1 MARISSRVTWLVLL
15 CGMTAARHVLA
26 QSQVDLAQQVDTA
39 EKLQSEGKQIQNQVV
54 SSIVESAGA
63 AELSSGD
70 GDVDT
75 TKNCKADIKYFCS
88 TVKPGEGRLS
98 LCLKN
103 QIEEEEKGSV
113 TGRKTTAECREE
125 LQQFMMDRATNIN
138 KDLPLATACK
148 VDAEMFCNASN
159 IYPEPGAVL
168 TCLREVKDK
177 LTEKCKEE
185 VTRTQIDASKNF
197 KVDAMLN
204 ELCTA
209 DAEALCAGIP
219 NKDGAVQ
226 DCLRGKRAQ
235 LSWDCQE
242 ELFRQEV
249 ENADD
254 IRLSAKLLRTCMRDK
269 KKFCNDVKPGNARV
283 KACLEDKKED
293 PEFSAECK
301 KTFEEMMARR
311 ATDFRL
317 DAKLRD
323 LCKADIEEVCGYE
336 KDSLDSIAG
345 YDGRVLECLQDY
357 KDELVTPACKK
368 RVHKLT
374 MRAAQD
380 IRMDRP
386 LSDACFDDRQKL
398 CANIQPGD
406 ARVLRCL
413 QDSREQL
420 TYECRATL
428 FDQEVRL
435 AEDID
440 FQFPLKKAC
449 AAEIPR
455 FCKDVQHGG
464 ARVIQCLILHDEETE
479 MSDECRTEVKRHETR
494 AAKDYRL
501 NYRLNKACDLEIDR
515 LCADVCSP
523 FSGQACEGTV
533 IQCLTQKADNIT
545 DQACKKEIF
554 IMEKIMANDVRADAV
569 LQKACDGD
577 IATYCS
583 DVEAGKG
590 RVHQC
595 LRNNRDKLSKQCA
608 AEELKLNI
616 IQSSDIRLRP
626 GFKDCSEEMNVYCKD
641 VKPGKGRMFLC
652 LQNNIAKVDFS
663 QACKARVEEK
673 QTRQQNYYMLDF
685 GVRSACK
692 ITVDKLCSSVKGS
705 GHGKAAVLKCLV
717 EKHAAIAE
725 SQCANEISRATRM
738 AIWQYRKGAALTQTC
753 DADVDKFCKGV
764 STSTVGAIGRCL
776 AKQVTD
782 NADLT
787 TTCKKLVMLAA
798 PKDAKSLF
806 DGEMTTAAV
815 VSKVEEIEKK
825 AGLTAALIKKD
836 KDTGSSMVT
845 LTGWIA
851 LVSIAALIVVII
863 GAVVY
868 TYRKY
873 TGQDKPYTL
882 VVKGGDV

>member
-1 MARISSRVTWLVLL
+1 
-15 CGMTAARHVLA
+15 
-26 QSQVDLAQQVDTA
+26 
-39 EKLQSEGKQIQNQVV
+39 
-54 SSIVESAGA
+54 
-63 AELSSGD
+63 
-70 GDVDT
+70 
-75 TKNCKADIKYFCS
+75 
-88 TVKPGEGRLS
+88 
-98 LCLKN
+98 
-103 QIEEEEKGSV
+103 
-113 TGRKTTAECREE
+113 
-125 LQQFMMDRATNIN
+125 
-138 KDLPLATACK
+138 
-148 VDAEMFCNASN
+148 
-159 IYPEPGAVL
+159 
-168 TCLREVKDK
+168 
-177 LTEKCKEE
+177 
-185 VTRTQIDASKNF
+185 
-197 KVDAMLN
+197 
-204 ELCTA
+204 
-209 DAEALCAGIP
+209 
-219 NKDGAVQ
+219 
-226 DCLRGKRAQ
+226 
-235 LSWDCQE
+235 
-242 ELFRQEV
+242 
-249 ENADD
+249 
-254 IRLSAKLLRTCMRDK
+254 
-269 KKFCNDVKPGNARV
+269 
-283 KACLEDKKED
+283 
-293 PEFSAECK
+293 
-301 KTFEEMMARR
+301 MARR

-323 LCKADIEEVCGYE
+323 LCKSDIEEVCGYE

-386 LSDACFDDRQKL
+386 LSDACYDDRQKL
-398 CANIQPGD
+398 CAGVQPGD

-455 FCKDVQHGG
+455 FCKDIQHGG
-464 ARVIQCLILHDEETE
+464 ARVIQCLLLHDEETE

-533 IQCLTQKADNIT
+533 IQCLTQKAENVT

-569 LQKACDGD
+569 LQKACNSD
-577 IATYCS
+577 ISTFCA
-583 DVEAGKG
+583 DVEPGKG
-590 RVHQC
+590 RVHEC
-595 LRNNRDKLSKQCA
+595 LRNHRDKLSKQCA

-641 VKPGKGRMFLC
+641 VQPGKGRMFLC
-652 LQNNIAKVDFS
+652 LQSNLAKVDFS
-663 QACKARVEEK
+663 QACKLRVEEK
-673 QTRQQNYYMLDF
+673 QSRQQNYYMLDF

-692 ITVDKLCSSVKGS
+692 STVDRLCSSVKGS

-717 EKHAAIAE
+717 EKHDAISE
-725 SQCANEISRATRM
+725 SQCASEISRATRM
-738 AIWQYRKGAALTQTC
+738 AIWQYRKGVALTQTC
-753 DADVDKFCKGV
+753 DADVDKFCSGV
-764 STSTVGAIGRCL
+764 SISTVGAVGRCL

-782 NADLT
+782 NAALT
-787 TTCKKLVMLAA
+787 EGCKKMVMLAA
-798 PKDAKSLF
+798 PKDAKALF

-825 AGLTAALIKKD
+825 AGLMAAFIKND
-836 KDTGSSMVT
+836 KTSGSSMVT

-851 LVSIAALIVVII
+851 LAAMAALIVVLIS
-863 GAVVY
+863 GVVFA
-868 TYRKY
+868 YRKY

>member
-1 MARISSRVTWLVLL
+1 
-15 CGMTAARHVLA
+15 MTAAHYVLA
-26 QSQVDLAQQVDTA
+26 QNEADLAQQVESA
-39 EKLQSEGKQIQNQVV
+39 EKLQSEGKQIQHQVV
-54 SSIVESAGA
+54 SNIIDSAGA
-63 AELSSGD
+63 AELASGD

-75 TKNCKADIKYFCS
+75 TKTCKADIKYFCS

-103 QIEEEEKGSV
+103 QIEEEDKGSV
-113 TGRKTTAECREE
+113 TGRKTTADCRDE
-125 LQQFMMDRATNIN
+125 LLQFMADRATNIN
-138 KDLPLATACK
+138 KDITLAAACK
-148 VDAEMFCNASN
+148 VDAEKFCNASN

-185 VTRTQIDASKNF
+185 VTRTQIDSSKDF
-197 KVDAMLN
+197 KIDAMLN

-209 DAEALCAGIP
+209 DAEALCAGTP

-283 KACLEDKKED
+283 KACLEDKRDD

-323 LCKADIEEVCGYE
+323 LCKTDIEEVCGYE
-336 KDSLDSIAG
+336 KDSLYSIAG

-398 CANIQPGD
+398 CTNIQPGD

-479 MSDECRTEVKRHETR
+479 MSEECRNEVKRHETR

-533 IQCLTQKADNIT
+533 IQCLTQKAENIT

-569 LQKACDGD
+569 LQKACDSD
-577 IATYCS
+577 IATYCA

-652 LQNNIAKVDFS
+652 LQNNLAKVDFS

-673 QTRQQNYYMLDF
+673 QSRQQNYYMLDF

-692 ITVDKLCSSVKGS
+692 TTVDKLCSSVKGS

-753 DADVDKFCKGV
+753 DADVDKLCKGV
-764 STSTVGAIGRCL
+764 STSTVGAMGRCL

-782 NADLT
+782 NADLSAP
-787 TTCKKLVMLAA
+787 CKKMVMLAA

-825 AGLTAALIKKD
+825 AGLTAALVKKD

-863 GAVVY
+863 GAMVY
-868 TYRKY
+868 AYRKY